1 MLNRRQRQMCIR
13 DRIAVAEQMP
23 LGDAETIPEAIE
35 RAAEVT
41 SRGLDHLS
49 RENATDPPEVL
60 RRVTFERLFRVG
72 HNLTENEPGEP
83 PA

>member
-1 MLNRRQRQMCIR
+1 
-13 DRIAVAEQMP
+13 MP
-23 LGDAETIPEAIE
+23 LGDAETIPRAIE

-41 SRGLDHLS
+41 SRGLDYLS

-72 HNLTENEPGEP
+72 HNLTEIGSD
-83 PA
+83 